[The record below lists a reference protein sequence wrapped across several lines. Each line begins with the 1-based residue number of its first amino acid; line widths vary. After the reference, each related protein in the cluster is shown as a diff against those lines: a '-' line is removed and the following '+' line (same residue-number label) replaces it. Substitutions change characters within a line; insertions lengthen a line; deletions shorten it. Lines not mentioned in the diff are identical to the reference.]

1 MLPLSLLVIIFLA
14 NGTSFIMRPS
24 FNKIIYQVGYN
35 DCNDCKHFKKDEEY
49 GGRCALF
56 HYIVEDSNGNK
67 EKIYKDTLSVRSWEC
82 IDGLYY
88 SSVNKKKEE
97 ESLINLGEYIIVNS
111 KAPNNNDDDDD
122 NDDDCDDDD
131 CVLV

>member
-1 MLPLSLLVIIFLA
+1 MLLSNAFLSLLVIIFLA

-35 DCNDCKHFKKDEEY
+35 DCNDCKHFKKDEDY

-56 HYIVEDSNGNK
+56 HYIVEESTGEK
-67 EKIYKDTLSVRSWEC
+67 KKIYKDTLSVRSWEC

-88 SSVNKKKEE
+88 SSVTKECKGE
-97 ESLINLGEYIIVNS
+97 DEKTQINLGEY
-111 KAPNNNDDDDD
+111 KKDD
-122 NDDDCDDDD
+122 DDDCDDDD